1 MALGICEEGLMN
13 KENKVIL
20 ISFVLFLISIT
31 ATFLIIKNPN
41 SNQYTTVL
49 PSPQSTNKNQ
59 SNQNNTHE
67 QSSEQKV
74 ITELLNSTSSTYG
87 NRELKKYSIVKEQGE
102 FKLVALEIYS
112 EKFKSTYSV
121 YVVLR
126 SNSVITGVNDKK
138 SPDALKNI
146 GVPAD
151 IISEYKRNRSDV

>member
-1 MALGICEEGLMN
+1 MN

-20 ISFVLFLISIT
+20 ISSVLFLISIT
-31 ATFLIIKNPN
+31 ATFLIIKNPD
-41 SNQYTTVL
+41 SNQYTTIL
-49 PSPQSTNKNQ
+49 SSSQSTNEN
-59 SNQNNTHE
+59 SSDQNNAHE

-112 EKFKSTYSV
+112 EKFKSTYNT
-121 YVVLR
+121 YAVLR
-126 SNSVITGVNDKK
+126 NNSVITGVNDRK

-146 GVPAD
+146 SVPAD
-151 IISEYKRNRSDV
+151 IINEYKRNQSDV

>member
-1 MALGICEEGLMN
+1 MD

-20 ISFVLFLISIT
+20 ISFVLFLISIM
-31 ATFLIIKNPN
+31 ATFLIIKNPD
-41 SNQYTTVL
+41 SNQYTTIL
-49 PSPQSTNKNQ
+49 SSSQNTNKNP

-102 FKLVALEIYS
+102 FKLVILEIYS
-112 EKFKSTYSV
+112 EKIKSTYDS
-121 YVVLR
+121 YAILR
-126 SNSVITGVNDKK
+126 NNSVVTGVNDRK
-138 SPDALKNI
+138 SSDALKSI

-151 IISEYKRNRSDV
+151 IINEYKRNQSDV

>member
-20 ISFVLFLISIT
+20 ISFILFLISIT

-49 PSPQSTNKNQ
+49 PSPQSTNENQ

-126 SNSVITGVNDKK
+126 SNSVITGVNDRK

>member
-1 MALGICEEGLMN
+1 MN

-20 ISFVLFLISIT
+20 ISSVLFLISIT
-31 ATFLIIKNPN
+31 ATFLIIKNPD

-49 PSPQSTNKNQ
+49 SSSQNANES
-59 SNQNNTHE
+59 SNSQNNTHE
-67 QSSEQKV
+67 QSSEQKI

-112 EKFKSTYSV
+112 EKIKSTYNI
-121 YVVLR
+121 YAILR
-126 SNSVITGVNDKK
+126 NNSVITGVNDRK

-146 GVPAD
+146 SVPAD
-151 IISEYKRNRSDV
+151 IINEYKRNQSDV

>member
-13 KENKVIL
+13 KENKFII

-49 PSPQSTNKNQ
+49 PSPQNTNENQ

-126 SNSVITGVNDKK
+126 SNSVITGVNDRK

>member
-1 MALGICEEGLMN
+1 MN
-13 KENKVIL
+13 KDNKIIL
-20 ISFVLFLISIT
+20 ISSVLFLVSIT
-31 ATFLIIKNPN
+31 ITFLIVKNPD
-41 SNQYTTVL
+41 SNQYTTIL
-49 PSPQSTNKNQ
+49 SSSQNTNENP

-102 FKLVALEIYS
+102 FKLVILEIYS
-112 EKFKSTYSV
+112 EKIKSTYDV
-121 YVVLR
+121 YVILR
-126 SNSVITGVNDKK
+126 NNSVVTGVNDRK

-151 IISEYKRNRSDV
+151 IINEYKRNQSDV

>member
-1 MALGICEEGLMN
+1 MD

-20 ISFVLFLISIT
+20 ISFVLFLISIM
-31 ATFLIIKNPN
+31 ATFLIIKNPD
-41 SNQYTTVL
+41 SNQYTTIL
-49 PSPQSTNKNQ
+49 SSSQNTNKNP

-87 NRELKKYSIVKEQGE
+87 NRELKKYSIAKEQGE
-102 FKLVALEIYS
+102 FKLVILEIYS
-112 EKFKSTYSV
+112 EKIKSTYDV
-121 YVVLR
+121 YVILR
-126 SNSVITGVNDKK
+126 NNSVVTGVNDRK

-151 IISEYKRNRSDV
+151 IINEYKRNQSDV

>member
-1 MALGICEEGLMN
+1 MN

-20 ISFVLFLISIT
+20 ISSVLFLISIT
-31 ATFLIIKNPN
+31 ATFLIIKNPD
-41 SNQYTTVL
+41 SNQYTTIL
-49 PSPQSTNKNQ
+49 SSSQNTNKNP

-87 NRELKKYSIVKEQGE
+87 NRELKKYSIAKEQGE
-102 FKLVALEIYS
+102 FKLVILEIYS
-112 EKFKSTYSV
+112 EKIKSTYDV
-121 YVVLR
+121 YVILR
-126 SNSVITGVNDKK
+126 NNSVVTGVNDRK

-151 IISEYKRNRSDV
+151 IINEYKRNQSDV

>member
-1 MALGICEEGLMN
+1 MD

-20 ISFVLFLISIT
+20 ISFVLFLISIM
-31 ATFLIIKNPN
+31 ATFLIIKNPD
-41 SNQYTTVL
+41 STQYTTVL
-49 PSPQSTNKNQ
+49 SSSQNTNENP

-102 FKLVALEIYS
+102 FKLVILEIYS
-112 EKFKSTYSV
+112 EKIKSTYDS
-121 YVVLR
+121 YAILR
-126 SNSVITGVNDKK
+126 NNSVVTGVNDRK
-138 SPDALKNI
+138 SSDALKSI

-151 IISEYKRNRSDV
+151 IINEYRRNQSDV

>member
-1 MALGICEEGLMN
+1 MN

-20 ISFVLFLISIT
+20 ISSVLFLVSIT
-31 ATFLIIKNPN
+31 VTFLIVKNPD
-41 SNQYTTVL
+41 SSQYTTIL
-49 PSPQSTNKNQ
+49 SSSQNTNENP
-59 SNQNNTHE
+59 SNQNNTHK

-112 EKFKSTYSV
+112 EKIKSTYDS
-121 YVVLR
+121 YAILR
-126 SNSVITGVNDKK
+126 NNLVITGVNDRK

>member
-1 MALGICEEGLMN
+1 MN

-20 ISFVLFLISIT
+20 ISSVLFLISIT
-31 ATFLIIKNPN
+31 ATFLIIKNPD
-41 SNQYTTVL
+41 SNQYTTIL
-49 PSPQSTNKNQ
+49 SSSQNTNENQ
-59 SNQNNTHE
+59 SNQNNAHE

-112 EKFKSTYSV
+112 EKFKSTYNT
-121 YVVLR
+121 YAVLR
-126 SNSVITGVNDKK
+126 NNSVVTGVNDRK

-151 IISEYKRNRSDV
+151 IINEYKRNQSDV

>member
-1 MALGICEEGLMN
+1 MN

-20 ISFVLFLISIT
+20 ISSVLFLISIT
-31 ATFLIIKNPN
+31 ATFLIIKNPD

-49 PSPQSTNKNQ
+49 SSSQNANES
-59 SNQNNTHE
+59 SNSQNNTHE

-102 FKLVALEIYS
+102 FKLVTLEIYS
-112 EKFKSTYSV
+112 EKIKSTYDV
-121 YVVLR
+121 YAILR
-126 SNSVITGVNDKK
+126 NNSVVTGVNDRK
-138 SPDALKNI
+138 SSDALKSI

-151 IISEYKRNRSDV
+151 IINEYKRNQSDV

>member
-1 MALGICEEGLMN
+1 MD

-20 ISFVLFLISIT
+20 ISFVLFLISIM
-31 ATFLIIKNPN
+31 ATFLIIKNPD

-49 PSPQSTNKNQ
+49 SSSQNANES
-59 SNQNNTHE
+59 SNSQNNTHE

-102 FKLVALEIYS
+102 FKLVILEIYS
-112 EKFKSTYSV
+112 EKIKSTYDS
-121 YVVLR
+121 YAILR
-126 SNSVITGVNDKK
+126 NNSVVTGVNDRK
-138 SPDALKNI
+138 SSDALKSI

-151 IISEYKRNRSDV
+151 IINEYRRNQSDV

>member
-1 MALGICEEGLMN
+1 MD

-20 ISFVLFLISIT
+20 ISSVLFLISIT
-31 ATFLIIKNPN
+31 ATFLIIKNPD
-41 SNQYTTVL
+41 SNQYTTIL
-49 PSPQSTNKNQ
+49 SSSQNTNKNP

-87 NRELKKYSIVKEQGE
+87 NRELKKYSIAKEQGE
-102 FKLVALEIYS
+102 FKLVILEIYR
-112 EKFKSTYSV
+112 EKIKSTYDV
-121 YVVLR
+121 YVILR
-126 SNSVITGVNDKK
+126 NNSVVTGINDRK

-151 IISEYKRNRSDV
+151 IINEYKRNQSDV

>member
-1 MALGICEEGLMN
+1 MD

-20 ISFVLFLISIT
+20 ISSVLFLISIT
-31 ATFLIIKNPN
+31 ATFLIIKNPD
-41 SNQYTTVL
+41 SNQYTTIL
-49 PSPQSTNKNQ
+49 SSSQNTNKNP

-87 NRELKKYSIVKEQGE
+87 NRELKKYSIAKEQGE
-102 FKLVALEIYS
+102 FKLVILEIYS
-112 EKFKSTYSV
+112 EKIKSTYDV
-121 YVVLR
+121 YVILR
-126 SNSVITGVNDKK
+126 NNSVVTGVNDRK

-151 IISEYKRNRSDV
+151 IINEYKRNQSDV